1 MPLGYNHD
9 GLSIWMVCQY
19 GLSPSLA
26 RLKIMLNLDSF
37 LIIISSTS
45 TGVEQYNGAGREVLL
60 V

>member
-1 MPLGYNHD
+1 
-9 GLSIWMVCQY
+9 
-19 GLSPSLA
+19 
-26 RLKIMLNLDSF
+26 MLNLDSF